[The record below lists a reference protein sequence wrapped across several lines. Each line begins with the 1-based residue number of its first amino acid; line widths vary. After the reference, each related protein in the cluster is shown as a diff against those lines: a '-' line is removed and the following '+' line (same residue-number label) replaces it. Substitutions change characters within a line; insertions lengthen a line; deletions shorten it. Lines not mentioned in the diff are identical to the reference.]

1 MNDFPENHRDLV
13 TKQGPADYG
22 SVRPS
27 TIPGTC
33 LCTLCLLCAVLA
45 AEAAKLA
52 EDGSNAEPAKHAEPI
67 IGLCGLSDLRVK

>member
-45 AEAAKLA
+45 AE
-52 EDGSNAEPAKHAEPI
+52 DGSNAEPAKHAESI
-67 IGLCGLSDLRVK
+67 ISLCGLSDLCVE